1 MYGQGMTDRDEIVRL
16 EDELIEAKLEIR
28 RHHTDFERIRT
39 VLDEYDATMVMPGVL
54 IKEIRN
60 IVG

>member
-1 MYGQGMTDRDEIVRL
+1 MTASEEIARL
-16 EDELIEAKLEIR
+16 EDELIEAKLEIK
-28 RHHTDFERIRT
+28 RHHKDFERIRT
-39 VLDEYDATMVMPGVL
+39 VLDEHDATMVMPGVL